1 MQINY
6 ICHTKYN
13 SLTLGREVDVI
24 EVSYTITVI
33 NRFIIIRTAEF
44 YSFLLNK
51 YDSYTDYFEKI
62 PFEQQCN
69 DIKEFLN
76 FINK

>member
-33 NRFIIIRTAEF
+33 DRFIIIRTAEF

-51 YDSYTDYFEKI
+51 YDSYTDYFETI
-62 PFEQQCN
+62 PFEQQCE

>member
-1 MQINY
+1 MQINN
-6 ICHTKYN
+6 IIHTKYD
-13 SLTLGREVDVI
+13 SITLGRKVDVI
-24 EVSYTITVI
+24 EVGYKI
-33 NRFIIIRTAEF
+33 NVVDRFIVIRTAEF

-51 YDSYTDYFEKI
+51 YDSYTDYFETI

-76 FINK
+76 YINK

>member
-1 MQINY
+1 MQINN
-6 ICHTKYN
+6 IIHTKYD
-13 SLTLGREVDVI
+13 SLTLQREVDVI
-24 EVSYTITVI
+24 EISYIITVVD
-33 NRFIIIRTAEF
+33 RFIVIRTAEF

-51 YDSYTDYFEKI
+51 YDSYTNYFEKI